1 MEGTFIITKCY
12 GLEKGAPFFLS
23 PHLFSREEVE
33 TVMRAEREKRKKWG
47 NKPGKFIFPRGL
59 PFKFRPSKNGTPN
72 GNRSHNDVQLSGAD
86 RTGLRQTVLPNKNEM
101 SDNNWKLI

>member
-1 MEGTFIITKCY
+1 M
-12 GLEKGAPFFLS
+12 
-23 PHLFSREEVE
+23 
-33 TVMRAEREKRKKWG
+33 VMRAEREKRKKM
-47 NKPGKFIFPRGL
+47 GKQAREVRFPRGL

-86 RTGLRQTVLPNKNEM
+86 RTGLRQTVSPYKNEM